1 MVPHCRNV
9 NVLSPSSDE
18 VTLKDELMINMKKY
32 DPCKNCAFY
41 NPEAEHE
48 CDMTTDIPV
57 ICSVHMKKM
66 KEEKIEVKKI

>member
-1 MVPHCRNV
+1 
-9 NVLSPSSDE
+9 
-18 VTLKDELMINMKKY
+18 MINMKKY

-48 CDMTTDIPV
+48 CEMTTDIPV

-66 KEEKIEVKKI
+66 KEEKIEVNHYGTRI